1 VIGALKAYKTL
12 SFLHFLLDENYLV
25 LYDKCMVK
33 TGRPKL
39 PAKERQSHLIAIRFT
54 PDEYRELER
63 AAQAAKLTV
72 SEFVRRKVRGEK

>member
-1 VIGALKAYKTL
+1 
-12 SFLHFLLDENYLV
+12 
-25 LYDKCMVK
+25 MVK

-54 PDEYRELER
+54 PAEHQELER

-72 SEFVRRKVRGEK
+72 SEYVRRKLSLRGEQ